1 MIISHYA
8 APPCAVSAGAP
19 DGLLQATSEG
29 LLLETN
35 ASAAFALAA
44 NDSAVAPFALGCA
57 DKCRSHTPAP
67 GHELSLV
74 EMYEARTDC
83 HGCRVSAGC
92 FVEQTTISA
101 VHCYAGDRSGPA
113 WGG

>member
-8 APPCAVSAGAP
+8 APPCAVSVGAP
-19 DGLLQATSEG
+19 DGLLA
-29 LLLETN
+29 TN

-44 NDSAVAPFALGCA
+44 NNSAIFALGCA

-113 WGG
+113 RGG